1 MKKKEI
7 IVIVAIVLIA
17 LVIFVGVQML
27 NSQKST
33 DRVRVIYRNA
43 TVMEID
49 PTKDGEYWFD
59 GSYGKL
65 MVEVKD
71 GKWRITNEDCPNH
84 VCSQTGWA
92 SIDRYLPI
100 ICLPNE
106 ISVELK

>member
-7 IVIVAIVLIA
+7 LVIVAIIVIA
-17 LVIFVGVQML
+17 LGILLGVQVM
-27 NSQKST
+27 NSQKSK
-33 DRVRVIYRNA
+33 DLIKVIYKNK

-49 PTKDGEYWFD
+49 PNKDGEYWFD

-71 GKWRITNEDCPNH
+71 GRWRVTNEECPNH
-84 VCSQTGWA
+84 VCSKTGWS
-92 SIDRYLPI
+92 SIDHYLPI